1 MKTQSGSDTARAGKR
16 FGNKPQNEK
25 KHPDEWQADLNPR
38 GSQGQNIGKDTASAD
53 PRERTAAEIK
63 ELTLL
68 LPGLS
73 NDELEQIPIVP
84 GGTQLKQGAVYLDL
98 KNPGTGP
105 VSATAQMVAS
115 ESNFYTPKAEVP
127 YEIWNRLIETLCPS
141 SVQSTADRDKP
152 IGSPGKPLSE
162 AMIDETV
169 AESFPAS
176 DPPSWTTGRD
186 IHNPPGETTEDEL
199 NALSTEE
206 LNGKAGELNIAGRDA
221 MTREQLVLAIRS
233 HLSGAEV

>member
-1 MKTQSGSDTARAGKR
+1 
-16 FGNKPQNEK
+16 
-25 KHPDEWQADLNPR
+25 
-38 GSQGQNIGKDTASAD
+38 
-53 PRERTAAEIK
+53 
-63 ELTLL
+63 
-68 LPGLS
+68 
-73 NDELEQIPIVP
+73 
-84 GGTQLKQGAVYLDL
+84 
-98 KNPGTGP
+98 
-105 VSATAQMVAS
+105 
-115 ESNFYTPKAEVP
+115 VP

-141 SVQSTADRDKP
+141 SVQSTADRGSELTNP
-152 IGSPGKPLSE
+152 TGSPGKPLSE

-233 HLSGAEV
+233 HLSG